1 MQQSYNLKNR
11 LHAYKKH
18 ILLIYIYNI
27 FIPPMGLE
35 PTIFRLEV
43 ERVIQLR
50 QEGTKIQKN
59 DLIIHFF
66 INI

>member
-35 PTIFRLEV
+35 PIVFRLEV

-50 QEGTKIQKN
+50 QEGTKI
-59 DLIIHFF
+59 
-66 INI
+66 